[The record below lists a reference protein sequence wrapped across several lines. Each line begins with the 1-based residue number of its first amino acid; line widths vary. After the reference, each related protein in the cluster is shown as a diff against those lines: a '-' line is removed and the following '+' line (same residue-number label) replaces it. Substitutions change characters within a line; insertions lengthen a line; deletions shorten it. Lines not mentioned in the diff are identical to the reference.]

1 MFWDKPDLLVLSGS
15 HLYGYSTPE
24 SDEDYIGFVI
34 PPMSLELDL
43 FANFDQKTP
52 TKEELES
59 GNDKTVFSL
68 RKFLHSI
75 SRNNTQCLEVL
86 YAPEANIREKT
97 EWGQLVIDHRHDFLS
112 KSMYKRFAGY
122 AYSEFRKVRGKA
134 IVPVKQTRTEKDVI
148 NDIRN
153 LFSPD
158 KESMDKILDLL
169 YKDREK
175 VEVDIFRQLGEKRKA
190 SIRKYGYSVK
200 NAAHCIR
207 LLVEGVQLLEEETLT
222 YPFDRETLDL
232 LVNIRAGNVKYE
244 EIEVLFNEWSERLK
258 CAADKSTLP
267 KKPNVKEI
275 NQLYLHICNEAY

>member
-15 HLYGYSTPE
+15 RLYGYSTPD
-24 SDEDYIGFVI
+24 SDEDLIGFVV
-34 PPMSLELDL
+34 PPKDVELDL
-43 FANFDQKTP
+43 FVNFDQKTP
-52 TKEELES
+52 TQEELAN

-68 RKFLHSI
+68 RKFLNSI

-97 EWGQLVIDHRHDFLS
+97 EYGQLVIDHRHDFLS
-112 KSMYKRFAGY
+112 KSLYKRFAGY

-134 IVPVKQTRTEKDVI
+134 IVPVKQTRTEKDII

-153 LFSPD
+153 LFSPE

-169 YKDREK
+169 YKNREK

-190 SIRKYGYSVK
+190 SIRKHGYSVK

-207 LLVEGVQLLEEETLT
+207 LLIEGVQLLKDETLT
-222 YPFDRETLDL
+222 YPFDDNILVL
-232 LVNIRAGNVKYE
+232 LKNIRAGKIPYE
-244 EIEVLFNEWSERLK
+244 EIEALFNEWSENLK
-258 CAADKSTLP
+258 RAADKSSLP
-267 KKPNVKEI
+267 NKPNIKAI
-275 NQLYLHICNEAY
+275 NRLYLDICERAY